1 MIIEKNPPFKDGMPP
16 IHPGVYIAEDLE
28 EWRMSAAELD
38 AALAVPAGTTAA
50 LVAERA
56 SMTPELALRLSHY
69 MCGDAEFW
77 LGIQAQYDLKIAERK
92 HGTEIIDQ
100 IIPLP
105 GASEYPYKKS
115 DYGDISVGSQ

>member
-1 MIIEKNPPFKDGMPP
+1 MIKEENPPFKDGMPP

-28 EWRMSAAELD
+28 EWGMSPTELD
-38 AALAVPAGTTAA
+38 VALAVPAGTTAA
-50 LVAERA
+50 LVAEQA

-69 MCGDAEFW
+69 MCGDAVFW

-92 HGTEIIDQ
+92 HGAVVIAQ

-105 GASEYPYKKS
+105 GVSEYPYKKS
-115 DYGDISVGSQ
+115 DYADMPVGRQ